1 MVGEEV
7 VGVSVDVVVVLLMV
21 VVVALCLHDVWRGH
35 RRRTARSADQGT
47 AQGPAPTRPA
57 QHRQLR
63 AGGAVEVASGPSVQG
78 ALAAAASAPDRVL
91 EAALLPVAD
100 DTADAAVRVEV
111 GGQLIGHLG
120 AELGQR
126 YREALLAVPGGGAWG
141 SCAAR
146 VEGGG
151 DRSPV
156 LVLDLADPE
165 VAVPAA

>member
-1 MVGEEV
+1 M
-7 VGVSVDVVVVLLMV
+7 SVDVVVVLLMV
-21 VVVALCLHDVWRGH
+21 VVAALCLHDVWRGH
-35 RRRTARSADQGT
+35 RRRTAKA
-47 AQGPAPTRPA
+47 AAAGPAVERPA

-63 AGGAVEVASGPSVQG
+63 PGGSVEVVSGPTVQG
-78 ALAAAASAPDRVL
+78 ALAAAAAAPGRVL
-91 EAALLPVAD
+91 DAALVPSPD
-100 DTADAAVRVEV
+100 DTADAAVRVEI
-111 GGQLIGHLG
+111 GGQLLGHLD

-126 YREALLAVPGGGAWG
+126 YRTALLAVPGGGAWG